1 MDIELTAATEAQL
14 RALAART
21 GRNVQVLVDEAV
33 RQYVESLAITDLEPE
48 HVAETQTS
56 LIPELRKVPD
66 WKASDA

>member
-21 GRNVQVLVDEAV
+21 GRDVQVLVDEAV
-33 RQYVESLAITDLEPE
+33 RLYVESLAITDLEPE
-48 HVAETQTS
+48 QVAETQTC
-56 LIPELRKVPD
+56 LIPEVRKVPD